1 VWECEKIDTLLATI
15 ESFNGVEDA
24 WIWRPGEGGDFSVS
38 STIEKLMVIEGSLNC
53 LEKRGFAII

>member
-1 VWECEKIDTLLATI
+1 
-15 ESFNGVEDA
+15 VEDA